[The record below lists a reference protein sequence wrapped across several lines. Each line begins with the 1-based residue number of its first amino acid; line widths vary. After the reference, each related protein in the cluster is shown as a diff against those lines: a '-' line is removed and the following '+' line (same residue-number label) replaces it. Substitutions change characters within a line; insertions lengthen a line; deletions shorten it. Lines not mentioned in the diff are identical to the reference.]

1 MVYGLKKIMNHYL
14 KKLNYF
20 KLYEGVTNMDRL
32 DYSSK
37 RMEEFAIRVI
47 SKSYD
52 CKYSKYIWHDKD
64 DDFDFTSPDDKVA
77 LEVATILPQN
87 IRNAIEYEK
96 TIDKGKKPDSSK
108 VYNSKVDDIGELLY
122 YHGSSM
128 DEIRKLISVMVN
140 KKEKKRKKRLKI
152 YSLYELCLCIND
164 GGLFNDKLDFDFIIS
179 SGILKTTF
187 FSKLFLITASNFFV
201 ISDNLIVEY
210 DRKI

>member
-96 TIDKGKKPDSSK
+96 AIDNPIGNTD
-108 VYNSKVDDIGELLY
+108 GELFYPCRRGMDYRLY
-122 YHGSSM
+122 SRS
-128 DEIRKLISVMVN
+128 RRS
-140 KKEKKRKKRLKI
+140 
-152 YSLYELCLCIND
+152 
-164 GGLFNDKLDFDFIIS
+164 
-179 SGILKTTF
+179 
-187 FSKLFLITASNFFV
+187 
-201 ISDNLIVEY
+201 
-210 DRKI
+210 

>member
-1 MVYGLKKIMNHYL
+1 
-14 KKLNYF
+14 
-20 KLYEGVTNMDRL
+20 MDRL

-64 DDFDFTSPDDKVA
+64 DDFDF
-77 LEVATILPQN
+77 
-87 IRNAIEYEK
+87 
-96 TIDKGKKPDSSK
+96 
-108 VYNSKVDDIGELLY
+108 
-122 YHGSSM
+122 
-128 DEIRKLISVMVN
+128 
-140 KKEKKRKKRLKI
+140 
-152 YSLYELCLCIND
+152 
-164 GGLFNDKLDFDFIIS
+164 IIS
-179 SGILKTTF
+179 SGILKTTL